1 MGIIQIDGKLPP
13 LVYALITGFN
23 AATVGIVALAA
34 VFLSNKAIS
43 DIPTRILV
51 LIGAS
56 AGLLYNALWYFP
68 VLMIAGGL
76 ATISWDYRLDK
87 ILSRLKKTSNM
98 KERDIE
104 ANIEL
109 TESKAVS
116 SIDSAVQREDP
127 AESTNPSAG
136 VSTAPSTAPS
146 VLEASKTC
154 DPAIKPQIVNGT
166 TPENIELHVFP
177 WKIGVI
183 IIAMFFMTLIAV
195 VVLRSVLQNRP
206 RSLDLFA
213 NLYLAGE
220 SLSKD

>member
-1 MGIIQIDGKLPP
+1 MGIIQIGGKLPP

-34 VFLSNKAIS
+34 VFLSNKAIT

-68 VLMIAGGL
+68 VLMIVGGL

-87 ILSRLKKTSNM
+87 CLSRRLMKTRNM

-116 SIDSAVQREDP
+116 SINSAVQKEDP
-127 AESTNPSAG
+127 VESTNQSAS

-146 VLEASKTC
+146 VSEASKTC
-154 DPAIKPQIVNGT
+154 DPAIKPPIVNDT
-166 TPENIELHVFP
+166 TPENIEIHVFP

-183 IIAMFFMTLIAV
+183 IIAVFFMTLIAV
-195 VVLRSVLQNRP
+195 VVLRSVLENRP

-220 SLSKD
+220 SLS